1 MSWESEGGYH
11 VGSPEE
17 VLPWLSPE
25 GPIGPRQAKA
35 GTGRKG
41 EQAGDSMDKGT
52 GHQGSMAGI
61 TGSLVFLT
69 VTDLFRGHQ

>member
-1 MSWESEGGYH
+1 MEGEGGYH
-11 VGSPEE
+11 GGFPEE
-17 VLPWLSPE
+17 VLPRLSPE

-35 GTGRKG
+35 GTGRRVSR
-41 EQAGDSMDKGT
+41 QAAAWTKAQGHEESMVG
-52 GHQGSMAGI
+52 M